1 MIVKIIA
8 FALLMFS
15 AVLHAES
22 LKIGYINIDH
32 LVSSSPQFIQANQTV
47 IKEFQ
52 PQENQ
57 LIALRKQIQ
66 SSVGAFN
73 INSKTLTQSERKLE
87 IKKIANLERQLKR
100 QALALQQQLKIKNK
114 QELDKIQNLINQVI
128 REVAEKENFDLI
140 LYQEVA
146 YASKKTNITFII
158 SQKLRGL
165 FK

>member
-1 MIVKIIA
+1 MKIIA

-15 AVLHAES
+15 TVLHAES

-52 PQENQ
+52 PQEKQ
-57 LIALRKQIQ
+57 LLALREQIQ
-66 SSVGAFN
+66 SSVDAFN
-73 INSKTLTQSERKLE
+73 KNSKTLTQSERKIE

-100 QALALQQQLKIKNK
+100 QALALQQKLKLKNK

-146 YASKKTNITFII
+146 YASKKINITSII